1 MVSGDGENRVS
12 MLHAFRLYTGS
23 DHASH
28 VEEGTVEAKVTTS
41 AVSVSFAESAPHSS
55 LDWHNAP
62 TRQFVITLSGTLEF
76 KMRDGTSFTIRPGDV
91 MLAEDTTGSGHAW
104 RLIDDQPWRRAYVVL
119 LPDTADIFTPR

>member
-41 AVSVSFAESAPHSS
+41 AVSVSFAESPPHST

-76 KMRDGTSFTIRPGDV
+76 KTRDGTSFTIRPGDV

-119 LPDTADIFTPR
+119 PPDTADIFTPR